1 MNNTEIFEQRESQVR
16 SYCRKFPF
24 VFERALNSE
33 LFTADGQRYID
44 FLNGAGALNYGH
56 NNPYI
61 KRAILEYLADDHIIH
76 ALDLYTVAK
85 RQFLEALTDIV
96 LRPRGL
102 DYKVMMCGSTG
113 TNAVEA
119 ALKLARKCTGRQ
131 NVIAF
136 HGAFHGM
143 TLGALACTGERYA
156 RRGAAIPLTGVTFA
170 PYADTLLPWAESLRY
185 LRHLLADDHSGCDL
199 PAAIILE
206 TVQAEGGINVAPAE
220 WIRGVRKLCDEFG
233 VLMICDDIQVG
244 NCRTGTFF
252 SFERAG
258 ITPDMVTLSKS
269 ISGFGMPMSMVL
281 MRPEHD
287 IFGPAEHNGT
297 WRGNQL
303 AFVGA
308 RAALEYARDNNV
320 LGQVKEKEAIIR
332 RFLESEIL
340 PLDERLSVR
349 GIGMIWGIDFS
360 AIAAPLALDALHRCV
375 DSGLVI
381 ELAGSSDCVLK
392 ILPALTIEPQTLA
405 EGLGIIKEAV
415 TATLAAAKK

>member
-1 MNNTEIFEQRESQVR
+1 MIETFEKRESQVR

-24 VFERALNSE
+24 VFEKAKNSE
-33 LFTADGQRYID
+33 LFTAEGERYID

-61 KRAILEYLADDHIIH
+61 KKAVLDYLSEDNIMH
-76 ALDLYTVAK
+76 ALDMFTVAK
-85 RQFLEALTDIV
+85 EQFLSAFNEIIFE
-96 LRPRGL
+96 PRNL
-102 DYKVMMCGSTG
+102 DYKVMCCGSTG

-119 ALKLARKCTGRQ
+119 ALKLARKNTGRT

-143 TLGALACTGERYA
+143 TLGSIACTGEKYA
-156 RRGAAIPLTGVTFA
+156 RKGAGVPLSNVTFA
-170 PYADTLLPWAESLRY
+170 PYCHTLGSWESSIKYLRY
-185 LRHLLADDHSGCDL
+185 LLEDDHTGVEM

-206 TVQAEGGINVAPAE
+206 TVQAEGGINVAEVE
-220 WIRGVRKLCDEFG
+220 WLKAVRQICDEFG
-233 VLMICDDIQVG
+233 IIMIVDDIQVG
-244 NCRTGTFF
+244 NTRTGTFF

-258 ITPDMVTLSKS
+258 IVPDMVTLSKS
-269 ISGFGMPMSMVL
+269 ISGFGQPMSL
-281 MRPEHD
+281 MLVRPQFD

-308 RAALEYARDNNV
+308 KAAIEYFRDNNMEAM
-320 LGQVKEKEAIIR
+320 VKQKESIIKN
-332 RFLESEIL
+332 FLETEIL
-340 PLDERLSVR
+340 PIDSRLSVR

-360 AIAAPLALDALHRCV
+360 SIDSRLALEALHVCV
-375 DSGLVI
+375 DNKLVI

-392 ILPALTIEPQTLA
+392 ILPALTIEEDVMMEALQ
-405 EGLGIIKEAV
+405 IIKKAV
-415 TATLAAAKK
+415 AEVLKLK